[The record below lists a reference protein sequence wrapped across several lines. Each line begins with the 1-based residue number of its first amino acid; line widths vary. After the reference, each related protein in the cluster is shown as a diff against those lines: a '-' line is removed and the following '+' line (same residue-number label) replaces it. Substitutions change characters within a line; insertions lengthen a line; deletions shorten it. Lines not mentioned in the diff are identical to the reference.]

1 MHNSQLSMNY
11 FVSILYYFVFSI
23 RQRAYN
29 KKSALIFQNALQRS
43 GCEMH
48 REKFRMSETAA
59 AVNRIRQTRT
69 AAKISLYTGGH
80 YAIL

>member
-29 KKSALIFQNALQRS
+29 KKSALIFQNALPRS
-43 GCEMH
+43 NREIH